1 VTIDDFERAE
11 ALRALRTKSA
21 RRVRRQNIGL
31 SAVVIATVSLLG
43 WAVIVWPLVGLL
55 R

>member
-11 ALRALRTKSA
+11 ALRALRRRCA
-21 RRVRRQNIGL
+21 RRVRRHNMGL
-31 SAVVIATVSLLG
+31 CAVVIATVSLLG
-43 WAVIVWPLVGLL
+43 WAVIVLPLVGLL